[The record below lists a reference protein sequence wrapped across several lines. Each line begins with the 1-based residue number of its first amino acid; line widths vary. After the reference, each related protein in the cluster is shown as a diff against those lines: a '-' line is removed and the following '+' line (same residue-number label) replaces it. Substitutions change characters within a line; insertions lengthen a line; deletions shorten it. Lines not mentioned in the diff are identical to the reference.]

1 MLKFLK
7 RTGVLAVRLPLAVLW
22 DTVTFCTFGE
32 RSETEKALQDHR
44 DQCLVDD
51 IIDVMEK
58 IKRKQ

>member
-7 RTGVLAVRLPLAVLW
+7 RTSYLAVRLPLAVAW
-22 DTVTFCTFGE
+22 DCLTFCTFGE

-51 IIDVMEK
+51 VIEVIEK
-58 IKRKQ
+58 IKEKQ